1 VLVSLSRFK
10 LASRLVFR
18 RAGER
23 KVGFA
28 GQKRAGM
35 RQRRRSERGE
45 GKLKAVIV
53 TGILLLGVFAGIK
66 VIPPYVAYYQLN
78 DKVQEIARFGV
89 VEHSTEDQIKEK
101 VFKTIEDL
109 EIPATR
115 EDIRVSALS
124 TRVSIS
130 VDYKVPV
137 DILFYHV
144 DLHFN
149 PNSEN
154 KSLT

>member
-1 VLVSLSRFK
+1 VVL
-10 LASRLVFR
+10 
-18 RAGER
+18 
-23 KVGFA
+23 A
-28 GQKRAGM
+28 GQKKSGLGKA
-35 RQRRRSERGE
+35 RRSERGE
-45 GKLKAVIV
+45 GKLKAIIV
-53 TGILLLGVFAGIK
+53 TAILLLGVFAGVK

-89 VEHSTEDQIKEK
+89 VEHNTEDQIKEK

-115 EDIRVSALS
+115 ENIKVIAGTSRVA
-124 TRVSIS
+124 IS
-130 VDYKVPV
+130 VDYIVPV

-144 DLHFN
+144 DLHFT

-154 KSLT
+154 KSIT

>member
-1 VLVSLSRFK
+1 MVL
-10 LASRLVFR
+10 
-18 RAGER
+18 
-23 KVGFA
+23 A
-28 GQKRAGM
+28 GQKKSGLRAAG
-35 RQRRRSERGE
+35 RSERGE
-45 GKLKAVIV
+45 GKLKAIIV
-53 TGILLLGVFAGIK
+53 TAILLLGVLAGVK

-89 VEHSTEDQIKEK
+89 VEHNTEDQIKEK

-115 EDIRVSALS
+115 DNIKVIAGTSRVA
-124 TRVSIS
+124 IS
-130 VDYKVPV
+130 VDYTVPV

-144 DLHFN
+144 DLHFT

-154 KSLT
+154 KSIT

>member
-1 VLVSLSRFK
+1 
-10 LASRLVFR
+10 
-18 RAGER
+18 
-23 KVGFA
+23 
-28 GQKRAGM
+28 M
-35 RQRRRSERGE
+35 
-45 GKLKAVIV
+45 IV
-53 TGILLLGVFAGIK
+53 TAILLLGVFAGVK

-89 VEHSTEDQIKEK
+89 VEHNTEDQIKEK

-115 EDIRVSALS
+115 DNIKVIAGSSRVA
-124 TRVSIS
+124 IS
-130 VDYKVPV
+130 VDYTVPV

-144 DLHFN
+144 DLHFT

-154 KSLT
+154 KSIT

>member
-1 VLVSLSRFK
+1 VVL
-10 LASRLVFR
+10 
-18 RAGER
+18 
-23 KVGFA
+23 A
-28 GQKRAGM
+28 GQKKRGL
-35 RQRRRSERGE
+35 RTGRRSERGE
-45 GKLKAVIV
+45 GKLKAIIV
-53 TGILLLGVFAGIK
+53 TGILLLGVIAGIK

-115 EDIRVSALS
+115 DNIKVNAGS
-124 TRVSIS
+124 TRVAIS
-130 VDYKVPV
+130 VDYTVPV

-144 DLHFN
+144 DLHFT